1 MTAPLIAS
9 LELGGTKCI
18 VSLAQDGRIVRT
30 ERVPT
35 QQNPAETLNPL
46 LDTLAVWAEEMPFE
60 AIGVASF
67 GPLGLDP
74 SREDFGRI
82 LKTPK
87 PGWSNFDVLGAVKA
101 RFTLPMGF
109 DTDVGAA
116 ALAEGLWGASTQCS
130 THGYLTIGTGVGLG
144 LVIDGRVHHGALH
157 PEAGHVRLRRVKGDT
172 FPGVCPFHGDCL
184 EGLISGPALAA
195 RAGGPVHDLPAD
207 HILWDRV
214 AQELGEFL
222 AMLLL
227 TTAAERIVLGGGV
240 VLGRPMLLPRI
251 HAATAALLGNYLQGG
266 APAQLQQRIRYAA
279 LGADAGPL
287 GGAALALDALAVD
300 RGAIMHAA

>member
-1 MTAPLIAS
+1 MVAS

-18 VSLAQDGRIVRT
+18 VSLAKGGRIVRSA
-30 ERVPT
+30 RVPT
-35 QQNPAETLNPL
+35 GLKPTEALSPL
-46 LDTLAVWAEEMPFE
+46 LDTLAAWAEETPFE

-74 SREDFGRI
+74 VREDYGHI

-87 PGWSNFDVLGAVKA
+87 AGWSNFDVLGAVKA
-101 RFTLPMGF
+101 RFTLPTGF

-116 ALAEGLWGASTQCS
+116 ALAEGLWGASSQCRA
-130 THGYLTIGTGVGLG
+130 HAYLTIGTGVGLG

-157 PEAGHVRLRRVKGDT
+157 PEAGHVRVRRVEGDI

-184 EGLISGPALAA
+184 EGLISGPALIA

-207 HILWDRV
+207 DIIWDRM
-214 AQELGEFL
+214 AKELGEFM

-227 TTAAERIVLGGGV
+227 TTAVERIVLGGGV
-240 VLGRPMLLPRI
+240 VLGRPMMLPRI
-251 HAATAALLGNYLQGG
+251 HAVTGALLGDYLQGA

-287 GGAALALDALAVD
+287 GGAALALDALA
-300 RGAIMHAA
+300 RNGA